1 MEFSPYVLEAA
12 GQVRNGLFG
21 GLEGTWTS
29 TGGATESTFPRYAV
43 TLDPFQRGSF
53 EVCLIRARRNA
64 TYDSVTSIFGR
75 KDTTMLFAMAAYSVD
90 ASVPGGRLNLVGKT
104 QNLVDQASYNPA
116 ELRAHIGNQIEV
128 EAGKYYA
135 LASILVNYATTGAF
149 PILGT
154 AAISGL
160 LPASVDADFPVM
172 YGWMWAD
179 NIRDFPTTLDMSTLG
194 RSTRAPWLAFSTM
207 PKG

>member
-12 GQVRNGLFG
+12 GQVRTSLFG

-29 TGGATESTFPRYAV
+29 TGGTTEATFPRYAV
-43 TLDPFQRGSF
+43 SLEPFQRGSF
-53 EVCLIRARRNA
+53 EVCLIRARRNE
-64 TYDSVTSIFGR
+64 TFDSVTSIFG
-75 KDTTMLFAMAAYSVD
+75 KMDVTMLFAMAAYTVDSSVR
-90 ASVPGGRLNLVGKT
+90 GGRLRLVGKT
-104 QNLVDQASYNPA
+104 QNLVNQVTRNPT
-116 ELRAHIGNQIEV
+116 EFRGHIGNQIQV

-135 LASILVNYATTGAF
+135 LASLLVNYATTGDY

-160 LPASVDADFPVM
+160 LPASVGSDFPVM

-179 NIRDFPTTLDMSTLG
+179 NIRDFPETLDMSSLG
-194 RSTRAPWLAFSTM
+194 RSTRAPWLAFSNM